1 MHLSAVFVLTV
12 ILFGQM
18 SKIQGYCDSKLENN
32 LFKDLLNMMLKLKG
46 SGSCH
51 SGHGGK
57 DVPAFSASL
66 TTTKSVTSNNNV
78 LFDKVWA
85 NIGNGYDA
93 SSGIFTAPK
102 SGVYQFSCTI
112 MRYEN
117 NIRVHLWKNEIKTV
131 AIWPSSAKDHAPG
144 TLNIVLQLKKSDKVF
159 IRNAQN
165 QQIYSESGS
174 HFSMF
179 SGFMISN

>member
-1 MHLSAVFVLTV
+1 MNLSTVSVLTV
-12 ILFGQM
+12 ILFGLM
-18 SKIQGYCDSKLENN
+18 SKIQGSCDSKLENN

-51 SGHGGK
+51 SGNGGK
-57 DVPAFSASL
+57 GVPAFSASL
-66 TTTKSVTSNNNV
+66 SSTKSYTTNNNV
-78 LFDKVWA
+78 KFDKVWA

-93 SSGIFTAPK
+93 DSGIFTASQ

-112 MRYEN
+112 MRHANY
-117 NIRVHLWKNEIKTV
+117 IRVHLWKNEVKTV
-131 AIWPSSAKDHAPG
+131 AIWPGSTKDYAPG
-144 TLNIVLQLKKSDKVF
+144 TLNLVMQLKKGDKVF

>member
-1 MHLSAVFVLTV
+1 
-12 ILFGQM
+12 
-18 SKIQGYCDSKLENN
+18 
-32 LFKDLLNMMLKLKG
+32 MMLKLKG
-46 SGSCH
+46 SGGCP
-51 SGHGGK
+51 SGNGVSRK
-57 DVPAFSASL
+57 DVPAFAASL
-66 TTTKSVTSNNNV
+66 SSYTKTYKTNESV

-112 MRYEN
+112 MRFKDS
-117 NIRVHLWKNEIKTV
+117 IKVHLFQNEKKTV
-131 AIWPSSAKDHAPG
+131 AIYPG
-144 TLNIVLQLKKSDKVF
+144 SGSLYIPGSLNIVLQVKKGDKVF
-159 IRNAQN
+159 IRNERN

-174 HFSMF
+174 QFSMF